1 MLDLL
6 QQHLAKCFAAF
17 QETGCDLNSFKAFL
31 RSKQATEPA
40 IDCVP
45 DNVFKLILSIP
56 VMLRELGQL
65 IYTPN
70 LTLEMRAL
78 AGGIYSYVF
87 NPFDYINEEVVG
99 FLGFIDDA
107 LIVFYGMKLIESIDN
122 KIQFTT
128 IRNKDLES
136 AVEECEKLLI
146 EDLVLALKSYPQ
158 QISGILSTANLKTNT
173 MSDLSSSSET
183 LVP

>member
-6 QQHLAKCFAAF
+6 QQHLSKCFTVF
-17 QETGCDLNSFKAFL
+17 QETGCDLNSFQTFL
-31 RSKQATEPA
+31 RSEQVAESA
-40 IDCVP
+40 ISPVP

-56 VMLRELGQL
+56 IMLRELGQL

-107 LIVFYGMKLIESIDN
+107 LIVFYGMKLIESIDD
-122 KIQFTT
+122 KIRFTT
-128 IRNKDLES
+128 IHNTDLEG

-146 EDLVLALKSYPQ
+146 EDLVLALKAYPRQ
-158 QISGILSTANLKTNT
+158 VSGILSTANLKTNEV
-173 MSDLSSSSET
+173 SCFPET
-183 LVP
+183 IVP